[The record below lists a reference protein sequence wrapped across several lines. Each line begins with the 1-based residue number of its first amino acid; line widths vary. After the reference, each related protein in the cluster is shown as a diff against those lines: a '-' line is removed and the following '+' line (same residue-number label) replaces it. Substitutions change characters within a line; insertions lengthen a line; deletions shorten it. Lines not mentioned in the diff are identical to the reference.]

1 MHICISPAV
10 FLIIATH
17 FRTHN
22 TVFIF
27 CTARSRSPSVY
38 GTLSV
43 AHMITIFLWNP
54 SQRCNEHPS
63 VPTNISL
70 SRHHPPPPAN
80 PLRLFCC
87 FPLTELSAGSRWYSW
102 SNSSSTAVPSAE
114 MQANLRSE
122 FRKKNT
128 PGGLL
133 WPAAISSFFSSIFP
147 PSYSSVNLITAYCFL
162 PPALHKAERLFS
174 VILRYFLQGRSEVR
188 LLRW

>member
-1 MHICISPAV
+1 MGHYQWPTWLPYFCETLPRDVMNIHLYPQTSASA
-10 FLIIATH
+10 AT
-17 FRTHN
+17 T
-22 TVFIF
+22 
-27 CTARSRSPSVY
+27 
-38 GTLSV
+38 
-43 AHMITIFLWNP
+43 
-54 SQRCNEHPS
+54 
-63 VPTNISL
+63 
-70 SRHHPPPPAN
+70 PPPPAN

-102 SNSSSTAVPSAE
+102 SDSSSTAVPSAE
-114 MQANLRSE
+114 MQANLQSE